1 MRNILLLFI
10 LFCGNYIFSQNFEN
24 ISKIKFS
31 YIYGGSSWGKN
42 GIYSRSEI
50 FELTKTEN
58 GDFKISQHLKINQK
72 VHNKVFS
79 EDSITINTSNYKTI
93 PKSDVDYLLTSLNT
107 NKENFTEEF
116 LIQNFTKP
124 TKKEILKIAKQNGD
138 KNYLKNDYDEKNDTE
153 KKYSE
158 IQNYKYFGE
167 YLKLN
172 KPILNVITLT
182 LDAWNSLGIITFSK
196 EETKLY
202 DLDFPKYCG
211 HPISVNYIEIKEKD
225 KKINIIENKSS
236 SIINLNVNLIL
247 LKILPKNTKLSVEL
261 NLNNIRDEYINWF
274 LENKRTEFEY

>member
-1 MRNILLLFI
+1 MN
-10 LFCGNYIFSQNFEN
+10 
-24 ISKIKFS
+24 
-31 YIYGGSSWGKN
+31 GGSSWGEN

-72 VHNKVFS
+72 VYNKVFS
-79 EDSITINTSNYKTI
+79 EDSITIKTSNYKNI

-107 NKENFTEEF
+107 NKNNFTEEF

-158 IQNYKYFGE
+158 IQNYKYFDE
-167 YLKLN
+167 YLNLN
-172 KPILNVITLT
+172 KPDINIFTITS
-182 LDAWNSLGIITFSK
+182 DGWNRLGIITFSN

-202 DLDFPKYCG
+202 NLDFFQNFGQPV
-211 HPISVNYIEIKEKD
+211 SVDYIEINEKD
-225 KKINIIENKSS
+225 KKINILENSS
-236 SIINLNVNLIL
+236 SIINLKVNLVL
-247 LKILPKNTKLSVEL
+247 LKILPKNTKLSIEL
-261 NLNNIRDEYINWF
+261 NLNNIRDEYITWF
-274 LENKRTEFEY
+274 LENKTDEFEY